1 MKKNKS
7 WYIFFSLKFFFCFLH
22 EKQIFIVAHYKD
34 KTASPFITTSNQEG
48 QQPNSKDGSLLGN
61 PEMADARGILRNSSR
76 LWVFGFSL
84 NLGIASNNMAEL
96 GAIRFGIVLA
106 WNLSFIFIYLETDS
120 TTIISWLTNDSVSL
134 SDVVPLIFDY
144 RNFMA

>member
-7 WYIFFSLKFFFCFLH
+7 WYIFFSFNFFFFH
-22 EKQIFIVAHYKD
+22 EKHIFIVAHYKD
-34 KTASPFITTSNQEG
+34 KTASPLITTSNQEG

-134 SDVVPLIFDY
+134 SEVVPLIFDY